1 MPKPR
6 QTPSPAAATARERDP
21 DARKERIMAAAGEV
35 FARTGFAD
43 GSVREISLLAKVN
56 VASINYYFGSKEGLY
71 REVLLA
77 AHAHALEKQV
87 LPELA
92 GEPEAALREWIH
104 FCLRFV
110 LMKRKAH
117 PVLGR
122 LMAHEMHQ
130 PTAALGELVR
140 LVIQPRFADLIKLVA
155 AVAGPS
161 RSQAECEM
169 AAHQIIAM
177 CVHFD
182 HSREVVGLL
191 GFPAPEAEADFS
203 RLADSIADMALYG
216 LTAPRSKAP
225 KTSPRKSALKT
236 PPIA

>member
-1 MPKPR
+1 MAKPSS
-6 QTPSPAAATARERDP
+6 QRERDP

-43 GSVREISLLAKVN
+43 GSVREISQKAQVN

-87 LPELA
+87 MPDLTQP
-92 GEPEAALREWIH
+92 PEAALREWIH

-130 PTAALGELVR
+130 PTAALGDLVR
-140 LVIQPRFADLIKLVA
+140 LVIQPRFGELVTLVK
-155 AVAGPS
+155 AVAGS
-161 RSQAECEM
+161 RRNPQQCEM

-182 HSREVVGLL
+182 HSREVIGML
-191 GFPAPEAEADFS
+191 GFPAPEAEADFT
-203 RLADSIADMALYG
+203 RLAESIADMALLG
-216 LTAPRSKAP
+216 LTGSPSKSKTAKARTAP
-225 KTSPRKSALKT
+225 TSET
-236 PPIA
+236 PPAP

>member
-1 MPKPR
+1 MPKAA
-6 QTPSPAAATARERDP
+6 PASARERDP
-21 DARKERIMAAAGEV
+21 DARKERIMKAAGEV
-35 FARTGFAD
+35 FARTGYAD
-43 GSVREISLLAKVN
+43 SSVREISLRAQVN

-77 AHAHALEKQV
+77 AHAHALEQQV
-87 LPELA
+87 MPELSQ
-92 GEPEAALREWIH
+92 EPESALREWIH

-110 LMKRKAH
+110 LTKRRAH

-130 PTAALGELVR
+130 PTAALGDLVR
-140 LVIQPRFADLIKLVA
+140 LVIKPRFAELINLVK

-161 RSQAECEM
+161 RTQTECEM

-191 GFPAPEAEADFS
+191 GFPAPQAEEDFT
-203 RLADSIADMALYG
+203 RLAESIANMAIYG
-216 LTAPRSKAP
+216 LTQSRAKDPKAR
-225 KTSPRKSALKT
+225 PRKSSSSKT
-236 PPIA
+236 PPTL

>member
-1 MPKPR
+1 MPKSAP
-6 QTPSPAAATARERDP
+6 PSIRERDP

-43 GSVREISLLAKVN
+43 GSVREISQKAQVN

-77 AHAHALEKQV
+77 AHAHALEQQV
-87 LPELA
+87 LPDLSK
-92 GEPEAALREWIH
+92 EPQAALREWIH

-110 LMKRKAH
+110 LTKRRTY

-140 LVIQPRFADLIKLVA
+140 LVIKPRFAELIGLVK
-155 AVAGPS
+155 AVAGAS
-161 RSQAECEM
+161 RSQTECEM

-191 GFPAPEAEADFS
+191 GFPAPQADADFTK
-203 RLADSIADMALYG
+203 LAESIADMAIHG
-216 LTAPRSKAP
+216 LTAKMATEAKAR
-225 KTSPRKSALKT
+225 PRKSSSKT
-236 PPIA
+236 PPSP

>member
-1 MPKPR
+1 MPKK
-6 QTPSPAAATARERDP
+6 TASPAASRERDP

-43 GSVREISLLAKVN
+43 GSVREISQKAQVN

-77 AHAHALEKQV
+77 AHAQALEKQV
-87 LPELA
+87 MPELK
-92 GEPEAALREWIH
+92 GPPDDALREWIQ

-130 PTAALGELVR
+130 PTAALGDLVR
-140 LVIQPRFADLIKLVA
+140 LVIKPRFSDLIALVT
-155 AVAGPS
+155 AVAGS
-161 RSQAECEM
+161 ARTQLECEM

-191 GFPAPEAEADFS
+191 GFPPPEADGDFT
-203 RLADSIADMALYG
+203 RLADSIADMALHG
-216 LTAPRSKAP
+216 LKAPR
-225 KTSPRKSALKT
+225 TR
-236 PPIA
+236 PPQS